1 MTYLFDL
8 YGVLLKTQSDQA
20 LRDLE
25 SVLNTDE
32 SLWPVYWEYRPD
44 FDAGR
49 VSEEEYW
56 ELVRAKLD
64 LEPFDVQKAIE
75 VDYAGWL
82 EADEEMVE
90 RVKTL
95 KPKGLLSNIPEGLAK
110 KVLEKHTWLQDFD
123 AIAMSCE
130 IGVEKP
136 QREAYEIALQRLKA
150 KPEETHFFDDNEANV
165 QAAKELGINATLFT
179 GIEVLK

>member
-8 YGVLLKTQSDQA
+8 YGVLLKTQSEQA

-25 SVLNTDE
+25 NVLGCGE
-32 SLWPVYWEYRPD
+32 ELWPVYWEYRGD

-56 ELVRAKLD
+56 ELVRAKLQ
-64 LEPFDVQKAIE
+64 LEPFDVAKAIE

-95 KPKGLLSNIPEGLAK
+95 TPKGLLSNIPAGLAK
-110 KVLEKHTWLQDFD
+110 KVKEKHTWLQDFD
-123 AIAMSCE
+123 AVAMSCD

-136 QREAYEIALQRLKA
+136 QARAYEIALEMLGA
-150 KPEETHFFDDNEANV
+150 KPEETYFFDDNEANV
-165 QAAKELGINATLFT
+165 EAAKKLGIQATLFT
-179 GIEVLK
+179 GIEVLP